1 MWHHSLAV
9 TGSGSLF
16 AWCFNGAGSLGLND
30 TEKRLVPA
38 SPYEGVG
45 VMGGEGG
52 GGTLLVVVMAA
63 AGETHSLAVTNSWRV
78 FSWGHGA
85 LGALGWADLSSHFV
99 PVEIDTLVAKHE
111 RVVLAAAGCAHS
123 ILVTEQ
129 GNVWTS
135 GSFSS
140 TCTPP
145 PSAPSPAA
153 SLSPAPG
160 LVGGGGQKK
169 GF

>member
-1 MWHHSLAV
+1 MASFSCCHWKRQSV
-9 TGSGSLF
+9 
-16 AWCFNGAGSLGLND
+16 
-30 TEKRLVPA
+30 RLVLQWRRIAGPQRHREKA
-38 SPYEGVG
+38 CSRISLRR
-45 VMGGEGG
+45 GGGNGRGGG